1 MGEKLTNTAEIIEH
15 KGVQILV
22 DNLSGLKGQE
32 LADALKAVNTVMRP
46 RAKDKKDWV
55 CVNVFTD
62 CFFDEATTKILIR
75 IRSEMRHTFLAIA
88 EVGASP
94 LQRSSLELINAV
106 AKSEVPLRT
115 FNSLEEAK
123 DWVVS
128 VHAEQTRK
136 KS

>member
-1 MGEKLTNTAEIIEH
+1 MGEKLTKTAEIIEH
-15 KGVQILV
+15 KGVQVLV

-46 RAKDKKDWV
+46 RAKGKKDWV
-55 CVNVFTD
+55 AINLFTD
-62 CFFDEATTKILIR
+62 CFFDDAAVKILIQ

-94 LQRSSLELINAV
+94 LQRTSLELINTV
-106 AKSEVPLRT
+106 AKSQVPFRT
-115 FNSLEEAK
+115 FDNVEEAK

-128 VHAEQTRK
+128 VYAEQKNK